1 MVFRWITCSKHS
13 TQTLIDVHRFLLV
26 TIPKPTFP
34 SVTPQ
39 HKMTLWRWRTRSLYN
54 NDLHSPSANLHI
66 KEYNRNLERSLYTLV
81 LSIKLINFHFEW
93 YTEFHSLTKTHK
105 INTLTFHKESQ
116 GQTHNPLSTKHYR
129 IKTLST
135 EFHHKSKYIME
146 ATRSQTKMF
155 TLHLPCKHRTKY
167 SSSQWRV
174 VTC

>member
-1 MVFRWITCSKHS
+1 MVFRWTLNTNSYWCTQIPSCYNSKANISFCNS
-13 TQTLIDVHRFLLV
+13 TTQNDLV
-26 TIPKPTFP
+26 KVKDK
-34 SVTPQ
+34 VT
-39 HKMTLWRWRTRSLYN
+39 N
-54 NDLHSPSANLHI
+54 NDLHSPSVNLHI

>member
-135 EFHHKSKYIME
+135 KFHHKSKYQ
-146 ATRSQTKMF
+146 ATSSQTKMF